1 MGANVAQPYESKG
14 SQIANLEQNNG
25 PLSEGVS
32 GDYKKDFA
40 NMKAKRDGSFLRS
53 KAEICRD
60 YDESVLPW
68 PIKPVV
74 KLDYCWRVTYVMW
87 KHSFILAAPLTMCH
101 FIWQRQPH
109 VWKYTLKTM
118 PKLLLTLNYLVCVC
132 LVNTVN
138 IGYSVMFEDYCN
150 RESQVYNPKV
160 RNSTALRH
168 LIKSTNDEHRTTLI
182 GKSNQALSPDEIIG
196 DQQRKV

>member
-14 SQIANLEQNNG
+14 KQIQDIDAQNG
-25 PLSEGVS
+25 EAPIDDSK
-32 GDYKKDFA
+32 DYLKGFNDL
-40 NMKAKRDGSFLRS
+40 KAKRDGSFLRS

-60 YDESVLPW
+60 YDESILPW

-87 KHSFILAAPLTMCH
+87 KHSFILAAPITMCH

-109 VWKYTLKTM
+109 VWKYSLSTM

-132 LVNTVN
+132 LINTVN
-138 IGYSVMFEDYCN
+138 IGFSVMNEDYCN
-150 RESQVYNPKV
+150 RQSTIYNPKV
-160 RNSTALRH
+160 RNSLALRTI
-168 LIKSTNDEHRTTLI
+168 IKETNDAHKKTLI
-182 GKSNQALSPDEIIG
+182 GKTNQALSPNEIIG
-196 DQQRKV
+196 E